1 MDRRL
6 LVPATLAASLFLSLA
21 VPAFAEDDP
30 QAFAEQV
37 YETGWEAIAVDEK
50 VRREWLSP
58 SFAKIVSRHEK
69 LKEDDRI
76 GYDPLTDGTEAD
88 LDTLDVTVAE
98 DGDKAVTV
106 EIQVDVDGE
115 ARSVT
120 LVLNR
125 TPKGL
130 KLDDIQLPD
139 GTSVRAD
146 MDKAVKHAADAGGKA
161 DGAGKAKKK
170 QKPEKKS

>member
-6 LVPATLAASLFLSLA
+6 LLPATLAASLFLA
-21 VPAFAEDDP
+21 VAGPAIAEDDP
-30 QAFAEQV
+30 VTFAEQV
-37 YETGWEAIAVDEK
+37 YETGWEAIASDQK
-50 VRREWLSP
+50 VRREWLSGP
-58 SFAKIVSRHEK
+58 FAKVVSRHEK

-76 GYDPLTDGTEAD
+76 GYDPLTDGAEAD
-88 LDTLDVTVAE
+88 LETLNAAVAE
-98 DGDKAVTV
+98 DGDKVVTV
-106 EIQVDVDGE
+106 GIAVDVDGE
-115 ARSVT
+115 SRSLT
-120 LVLNR
+120 LVLGR

-146 MDKAVKHAADAGGKA
+146 MDKAVKHAADAGGKV
-161 DGAGKAKKK
+161 KKK